1 MMATF
6 EVWRAHFLSW
16 SSSPSILSWNLARNR
31 HVRRIFCLTLY
42 LFIHYSLIPK
52 VITETSVGHSVVVY
66 TLLLSQL
73 KCPFFFG
80 PNYFDWL
87 SLSPNHRERH
97 FFALFTRKEEREK
110 WCWQIQ
116 DSLQWP
122 PRQGA
127 PRTCPY

>member
-66 TLLLSQL
+66 TLWGGKRCLDTKARVCAVCWCQVASSRVRLFATSWTVACQAPLSVGFSRL
-73 KCPFFFG
+73 V
-80 PNYFDWL
+80 
-87 SLSPNHRERH
+87 SV
-97 FFALFTRKEEREK
+97 
-110 WCWQIQ
+110 
-116 DSLQWP
+116 
-122 PRQGA
+122 
-127 PRTCPY
+127 